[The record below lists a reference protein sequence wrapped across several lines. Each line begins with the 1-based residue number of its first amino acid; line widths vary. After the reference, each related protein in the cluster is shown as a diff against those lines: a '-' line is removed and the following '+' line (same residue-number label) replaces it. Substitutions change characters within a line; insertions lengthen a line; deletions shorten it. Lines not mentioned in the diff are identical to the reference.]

1 MSRTRRFTASR
12 LALCLAALVTLPGE
26 GNGARESPRVDQDA
40 QSTAPAQFGGS
51 YASLGARRQKFVTD
65 WLARFNE
72 LTGKQLQAEAFY
84 DTTVKLSAKTTF
96 DAVTNAL
103 ITTPL
108 TDKSGAKY
116 GDALDLV
123 ERVESVRGEILDTAS
138 DHQFRMYV
146 RLVPDVIDRLDRSQ
160 QFDRGADNSFFHKG
174 YPINYRQQGGSP
186 SIQIS
191 IAADRRRADIDVD
204 YRSSRF
210 PLSLFNG
217 HLTSANS
224 DVRAGD
230 NFDRHTNRWS
240 GFQNWWRSLFGVRV
254 SNSPDPNTVP
264 AERPLVPST
273 PRAGKRNIDVMVDD
287 FLRAWLVDND
297 VLGAMS
303 YISERAYACL
313 AQDGDERF
321 AFDRGLAP
329 FQVLQNLKAAHDALG
344 PHASLDG
351 LVVGVRLTTPALRV
365 VQQPHH
371 AQFVIY
377 SVPDDV
383 ATKFDCESRL
393 TLATKKNVSRAY
405 GNYYGATFYLNSRKD
420 YSMALLWAKEDGAWK
435 IVSWQTEPQAEE
447 DATATAEPPAAA
459 SVAAPRA
466 TMKAD
471 PALVSAAK
479 GFLESW
485 LIRKD
490 YDTAFRYLAP
500 ESYACHDPGPD
511 PNAPARSSAD
521 AAALTRSAL
530 ERSGAEVG
538 NQARLDTL
546 ISAVPPVHPAVRL
559 LDHPY
564 AQTFTL
570 TSVPNATIAAADC
583 AARAQGGRWTGD
595 LPLEYGQAFGMNLRF
610 RTRSGEPPVLRVL
623 WVKDQGAWRIRA
635 YAVEYP

>member
-1 MSRTRRFTASR
+1 MFGIRCIRAMR
-12 LALCLAALVTLPGE
+12 LAWCAVALAMVAGATVRALSQPSPG
-26 GNGARESPRVDQDA
+26 SHA
-40 QSTAPAQFGGS
+40 QAAAPAQFGAAFAG
-51 YASLGARRQKFVTD
+51 LDARRQKYIAD
-65 WLARFNE
+65 WVGRFNE
-72 LTGKQLQAEAFY
+72 LTGLQAQPEPFY
-84 DTTVKLSAKTTF
+84 DAKVKLSAKTTF

-103 ITTPL
+103 MTTTL
-108 TDKSGAKY
+108 TEKSGAAR
-116 GDALDLV
+116 GDALSLV
-123 ERVESVRGEILDTAS
+123 DRVESVRGEIVGAS
-138 DHQFRMYV
+138 GDRQFRMYV
-146 RLVPDVIDRLDRSQ
+146 LLTEKAIATLEQTQ
-160 QFDRGADNSFFHKG
+160 QFSREPDNTVFHKG

-393 TLATKKNVSRAY
+393 TLATKKSVSRAY

-610 RTRSGEPPVLRVL
+610 RTQSGEPPVLRVL

-635 YAVEYP
+635 YAVDYP

>member
-1 MSRTRRFTASR
+1 MGRPIQRAHRYQTQ
-12 LALCLAALVTLPGE
+12 PE
-26 GNGARESPRVDQDA
+26 P
-40 QSTAPAQFGGS
+40 
-51 YASLGARRQKFVTD
+51 
-65 WLARFNE
+65 
-72 LTGKQLQAEAFY
+72 FY
-84 DTTVKLSAKTTF
+84 DTKVKLSAKTTF
-96 DAVTNAL
+96 DAATNAL
-103 ITTPL
+103 MTTPL

-123 ERVESVRGEILDTAS
+123 ERLESVRGEILGTSGDR
-138 DHQFRMYV
+138 QFRMFV
-146 RLVPDVIDRLDRSQ
+146 RLVPDAIDRLDRSQ
-160 QFDRGADNSFFHKG
+160 QFERRADNSVFHKG

-186 SIQIS
+186 SIQVS
-191 IAADRRRADIDVD
+191 IATDWRRADIDVD
-204 YRSSRF
+204 YRSSGF
-210 PLSLFNG
+210 PIGLFNG

-224 DVRAGD
+224 DVRAGN

-240 GFQNWWRSLFGVRV
+240 GFQNWWRSVFGVRV
-254 SNSPDPNTVP
+254 SNSPDPNTTRP
-264 AERPLVPST
+264 ETPLVSPT
-273 PRAGKRNIDVMVDD
+273 PRAGKKNIDVMVDD

-303 YISERAYACL
+303 YISERAFACL

-329 FQVLQNLKAAHDALG
+329 FQLLQNLKASHDALG
-344 PHASLDG
+344 PHASLEG
-351 LVVGVRLTTPALRV
+351 LVVGVRLTKPELRV

-371 AQFVIY
+371 AQFVVY

-383 ATKFDCESRL
+383 AMKFDCESRL
-393 TLATKKNVSRAY
+393 TLAKKKNVSRTY
-405 GNYYGATFYLNSRKD
+405 GNYYGATFYLSGRKD

-435 IVSWQTEPQAEE
+435 VVSWQTEPQDEE

-459 SVAAPRA
+459 SVATARA
-466 TMKAD
+466 KMKAD
-471 PALVSAAK
+471 PTLVSAAK
-479 GFLESW
+479 DFLESW

-490 YDTAFRYLAP
+490 NDAAFKYLAP
-500 ESYACHDPGPD
+500 ESYACSDPGPD
-511 PNAPARSSAD
+511 PNAPSRSSAD
-521 AAALTRSAL
+521 AAALTRAAL

-538 NQARLDTL
+538 KQTRLDTL

-559 LDHPY
+559 LDHQY
-564 AQTFTL
+564 AQTFAL

-610 RTRSGEPPVLRVL
+610 RTQSGEPPVLRVL